1 MLDILN
7 PYSALTGSFSDRPRI
22 DQVSNTG
29 VAGVTDPA
37 VGSANLANVDYGVE
51 TDPYMYAKP
60 MAIDQSAF
68 GAVPIATGRFTPR
81 AQEAANII
89 YGNRAERQ
97 MSVQPRRLKGLTN
110 LI

>member
-22 DQVSNTG
+22 DQVS
-29 VAGVTDPA
+29 PA

-51 TDPYMYAKP
+51 ADPYMYAKP

-97 MSVQPRRLKGLTN
+97 MSVQPKRLKGLTN